1 MFIAL
6 SGQWAI
12 PGSPRHSGLYS
23 VFVLTDVLQAK
34 KSEMME
40 RVRGMFGAK
49 FNQIGT
55 GTADIQTHKQI
66 SMQTNMST
74 QLQRH
79 RQKNRQSDSQ
89 VGRKK
94 GIQTPP
100 GSQMTGK
107 QTAGETEDEQKDG

>member
-12 PGSPRHSGLYS
+12 PGSPRHSGLCS

-55 GTADIQTHKQI
+55 ETADKQTHKQI
-66 SMQTNMST
+66 STQTNMST

-79 RQKNRQSDSQ
+79 RQKKQAIGQPGRQ
-89 VGRKK
+89 KK
-94 GIQTPP
+94 RNTDP
-100 GSQMTGK
+100 
-107 QTAGETEDEQKDG
+107 AR